1 MKERFI
7 GLIKYLIRNMSGTK
21 QLETLENMQV
31 WLSDFL
37 AKKKKNYTKCSKC
50 GKYSLTS
57 SFSSVSSKEIHN
69 EIFYNDSGYTDDDN
83 IRGDV
88 EYMVTYLVCPI
99 CKHSNESCKMK
110 ISVLSKYDKYGNKL
124 T

>member
-37 AKKKKNYTKCSKC
+37 TKKKKNYTKCSKC
-50 GKYSLTS
+50 GKYSPTS
-57 SFSSVSSKEIHN
+57 SFSSVSSKEVHH

-99 CKHSNESCKMK
+99 CKHSNEFCKMK